1 MIKRYFIPGFLA
13 LYIFTSSVYPQGVL
27 QNIINQVNVDSAL
40 YFVKELSGA
49 VPTTIGGLPYTIQ
62 SRHKN
67 SAGNDKAMQYIQE
80 KLNSYG
86 LTTFIQTFSS
96 TGKNVYGVQTG
107 TEFPNQKYIICA
119 HFDDMPSGAIAPGA
133 DDNGSGTAAVI
144 EAARVLK
151 NYSFPYTIVYALWD
165 EEEQGLVGSA
175 YYANQA
181 SLAGDSILGVINL
194 DMIAWDSNNDN
205 KVRVHTKNL
214 GTSYDI
220 SNKMI
225 ELNQTY
231 SIGLTTVIKDPG
243 ITASDHAS
251 FWNAGYSAILL
262 IEDDLSDFNSYYHT
276 VNDLWTHINIPYF
289 GRCVKASVATL
300 ASFAMNLNMT
310 IQHTPAASINHTG
323 DIQLTAFVATGLT
336 IGTGNAAPRLYYRV
350 NSGSGYSQFFNVTG
364 VPSIKESQSYTFTIP
379 GQSIGS
385 AIEYYIAAQDADGS
399 IVATLPKG
407 GGGFNPPGS
416 TPPATFYRFF
426 IAPET
431 YVLSD
436 SLNNMSMWIVTSTWG
451 TTTAQFVSPPHST
464 TDSPSGN
471 YAAGA
476 NTTLT
481 YNGML
486 DLSNI
491 LGAVLSFD
499 TRWDIETDWDYGMVQ
514 VSTDNGTTWTPLEG
528 MYTNP
533 GTGSFQ
539 PNGQPLYDGIKTTWV
554 KESIDLSDYNGQQ
567 LKLRFLLRADNSIQ
581 KDGWYID
588 NLLVTSYT
596 AVPVE
601 LAAFNA
607 EAVLDKVIITWQTSS
622 ELNNRGFEVQRSIN
636 AEQWSTIGS
645 VSGAGTT
652 TSINNYSFED
662 KVPLLGESFY
672 RLKQIDYDGTYR
684 IYDAVKVDLT
694 KTLTYNLEQ
703 NYPNPFNP
711 ETTIKYSV
719 PEKTHVTVKLFDIS
733 GSEIKTL
740 VNEIKPAGVFELK
753 FNVNSG
759 GGLPSGVYFYKL
771 TTEKFSSIK
780 KMILIK

>member
-1 MIKRYFIPGFLA
+1 
-13 LYIFTSSVYPQGVL
+13 
-27 QNIINQVNVDSAL
+27 
-40 YFVKELSGA
+40 
-49 VPTTIGGLPYTIQ
+49 
-62 SRHKN
+62 
-67 SAGNDKAMQYIQE
+67 
-80 KLNSYG
+80 
-86 LTTFIQTFSS
+86 
-96 TGKNVYGVQTG
+96 
-107 TEFPNQKYIICA
+107 
-119 HFDDMPSGAIAPGA
+119 
-133 DDNGSGTAAVI
+133 
-144 EAARVLK
+144 
-151 NYSFPYTIVYALWD
+151 
-165 EEEQGLVGSA
+165 
-175 YYANQA
+175 
-181 SLAGDSILGVINL
+181 
-194 DMIAWDSNNDN
+194 
-205 KVRVHTKNL
+205 
-214 GTSYDI
+214 
-220 SNKMI
+220 
-225 ELNQTY
+225 
-231 SIGLTTVIKDPG
+231 
-243 ITASDHAS
+243 
-251 FWNAGYSAILL
+251 
-262 IEDDLSDFNSYYHT
+262 
-276 VNDLWTHINIPYF
+276 
-289 GRCVKASVATL
+289 
-300 ASFAMNLNMT
+300 
-310 IQHTPAASINHTG
+310 
-323 DIQLTAFVATGLT
+323 
-336 IGTGNAAPRLYYRV
+336 
-350 NSGSGYSQFFNVTG
+350 
-364 VPSIKESQSYTFTIP
+364 
-379 GQSIGS
+379 
-385 AIEYYIAAQDADGS
+385 
-399 IVATLPKG
+399 
-407 GGGFNPPGS
+407 
-416 TPPATFYRFF
+416 
-426 IAPET
+426 
-431 YVLSD
+431 
-436 SLNNMSMWIVTSTWG
+436 
-451 TTTAQFVSPPHST
+451 
-464 TDSPSGN
+464 
-471 YAAGA
+471 
-476 NTTLT
+476 
-481 YNGML
+481 ML